1 MTHPG
6 SRRRVVIMGAGGRD
20 FHNFNLVYRDN
31 EAVNVVAFTAA
42 QIPGIADRTYPPSL
56 AGPRYPDGIPIVDEK
71 GLDELIAEK
80 SVDEV
85 VFAYSDVT
93 HEHVMHQASKVQAA
107 GANFTLLGPGQTML
121 TPRLPVIAVC
131 AVRTGCGKSQTTRY
145 ICERLAALGLRPGV
159 IRHPMPYGDLQR
171 QAAQRFASAVD
182 LLEADCTIE
191 EREEYEPY
199 IEIGAVVYA
208 GVDYARVLETAE
220 AESDIILW
228 DGGNNDF
235 PFIKPSLMIAI
246 IDALRPGHAALYH
259 PGETVLRMAD
269 IAIIAKTDRA
279 RPEQVSLVEETIGL
293 MNPNATIL
301 KAASPV
307 RLDSKEEINGK
318 RVLVVEDGPTLTH
331 GGMSYGAGTVAAEAA
346 GAKIVDPRP
355 YAPPEI
361 EKVYRDY
368 PHLGNVLPAV
378 GYYPAQIEALTETI
392 NRAEVDAV
400 VSGTPI
406 DLAAIVSTN
415 KPIFRARYDYADAGE
430 ATLSNE
436 IDGFLARA
444 GLRGG

>member
-1 MTHPG
+1 MAPAG

-20 FHNFNLVYRDN
+20 FHNFNVAYRDDD
-31 EAVNVVAFTAA
+31 EVDIVAFTAA

-56 AGPRYPDGIPIVDEK
+56 AGPNYSDGIPIVDESS
-71 GLDELIAEK
+71 LESLLAEEA
-80 SVDEV
+80 VDEV

-93 HEHVMHQASKVQAA
+93 HEHVMHQASRVQAA
-107 GANFTLLGPGQTML
+107 GASFTLLGPGQTML
-121 TPRLPVIAVC
+121 TSRLPVIAVC
-131 AVRTGCGKSQTTRY
+131 AVRTGCGKSQTTRH
-145 ICERLAALGLRPGV
+145 ICELLTRRSLRPGV

-171 QAAQRFASAVD
+171 QAVQRFANAAD

-199 IEIGAVVYA
+199 VDIGAVVFA
-208 GVDYARVLETAE
+208 GVDYARVLEKAE

-235 PFIKPSLMIAI
+235 PFIKPSLMIALT
-246 IDALRPGHAALYH
+246 DALRPGHETLYH

-269 IAIIAKTDRA
+269 IAIIAKTERA
-279 RPEQVSLVEETIGL
+279 GPAQVGQVQESIRRI
-293 MNPNATIL
+293 NPRATIL

-307 RLDSKEEINGK
+307 KLDSTVDLKGK

-331 GGMSYGAGTVAAEAA
+331 GGMSYGAGTVAAEAE
-346 GAKIVDPRP
+346 GAEIVDPRP

-378 GYYPAQIEALTETI
+378 GYYAAQIDALAVTI
-392 NRAEVDAV
+392 NSADVDAV

-406 DLAAIVSTN
+406 DLAAIVSTD

-430 ATLSNE
+430 ANLADE
-436 IDGFLARA
+436 IDSFLARA
-444 GLRGG
+444 DLKHR